1 MKQKFYLTSLCLI
14 SAILLVACQFQA
26 TTQIEPSGSGN
37 FRSETGFS
45 AEERQNLE
53 EQAEGDATGNF
64 CNIPATQGQ
73 VPSNVTV
80 TEEMRGDQ
88 TWCVTTTNFN
98 NLNELRELYEG
109 NGTITVNRLEVS
121 GNTFYYDVDINVD
134 NGDAALSNYESA
146 TWRVIVPGTVTNH
159 NATSAQSNTLTWDL
173 TPQSGVVN
181 LHIESTVPES
191 GPNLVMLGIGAAIVG
206 LIVLVVLVAGAV
218 WFSRSRKPTGTV
230 R

>member
-1 MKQKFYLTSLCLI
+1 MKRRFSLISFGLI
-14 SAILLVACQFQA
+14 SAMLLAACQFQA
-26 TTQIEPSGSGN
+26 TTQIDPAGSGD
-37 FRSETGFS
+37 FRSETGFN

-53 EQAEGDATGNF
+53 EQSEGDPGNF

-88 TWCVTTTNFN
+88 TWCVTTTTFN
-98 NLNELRELYEG
+98 NLNELRDLYEG

-173 TPQSGVVN
+173 TSQSGIVN
-181 LHIESTVPES
+181 VHVESTMPDT
-191 GPNLVMLGIGAAIVG
+191 GPNLLLIGIGAAIVG

-218 WFSRSRKPTGTV
+218 WFSRSRKPTGIA